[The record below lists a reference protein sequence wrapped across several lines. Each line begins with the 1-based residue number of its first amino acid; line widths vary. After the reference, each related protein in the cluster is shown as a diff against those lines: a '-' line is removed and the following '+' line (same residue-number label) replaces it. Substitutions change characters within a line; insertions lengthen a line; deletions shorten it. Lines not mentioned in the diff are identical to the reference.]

1 LKKLIRKKT
10 EAIMKYYYKETG
22 IEEILENA
30 RENRILHKEKFQGT
44 ALDL

>member
-1 LKKLIRKKT
+1 
-10 EAIMKYYYKETG
+10 MKYYYKETG